1 MKLQVLVTYGAEGE
15 GGAYNHTVA
24 INQCHDERVLRLQ
37 RSVNSRDDCGLRER
51 ADTVADTSRIQASR
65 SSMRLRSE
73 NLAASVRPESGTAG
87 SGIRSG

>member
-37 RSVNSRDDCGLRER
+37 RSVNSRDEREW
-51 ADTVADTSRIQASR
+51 TVAYESALILLQIPLVY
-65 SSMRLRSE
+65 RL
-73 NLAASVRPESGTAG
+73 LGLPCGFALKILLPL
-87 SGIRSG
+87 